1 MASIITI
8 DFNESIHHPDFDK
21 LSWPDCLTMVAPL
34 PAGDVRIDMP
44 DATILIER
52 KAPGDLLESVKDR
65 RLFNQLAEMRQQ
77 TEWVYVLIHGVLI
90 PTGDGKTRYLDH
102 GKWFDRDWQWGSI
115 QGTLLSI
122 QEIGAAI
129 VQDTDL
135 HGAIARIMARSR
147 DSIKIPPR
155 RDAYVFSPVESFLM
169 SLPGIGSDKAQKLTA
184 LFGTPGIALE
194 WLTSDYD
201 QLHID
206 GIGKKTRQ
214 GVEDFLGGKIKLDLG
229 EMKYVNLGDIAAI
242 TYSEVKNEQ

>member
-1 MASIITI
+1 MSNIITI
-8 DFNESIHHPDFDK
+8 DFNESIHHPETAAMQ
-21 LSWPDCLTMVAPL
+21 WPDCLTMVAPL

-44 DATILIER
+44 DTTILIER

-77 TEWVYVLIHGVLI
+77 TDWVYVLIHGVLI
-90 PTGDGKTRYLDH
+90 PTSDGMTRYLQN
-102 GKWFDRDWQWGSI
+102 GAWIERQWEWGSI

-147 DSIKIPPR
+147 DSIKVPPR
-155 RDAYVFSPVESFLM
+155 RDAYVFSPAESFLM

-184 LFGTPGIALE
+184 LFGTPGMALE

-201 QLHID
+201 QPHID
-206 GIGKKTRQ
+206 GIGAKTRQ
-214 GVEDFLGGKIKLDLG
+214 GVEAFLGGKIKLDLG
-229 EMKYVNLGDIAAI
+229 E
-242 TYSEVKNEQ
+242 VKNG